1 MVENVRRKDTYWNI
15 KYLLLLITLPI
26 AFSLVNNKEA
36 ITAAEH
42 ISLIAIIV
50 LLLFAGVMGLTEE
63 YQPLKVYGALYLSS
77 GIVIAYLGLVFIW

>member
-1 MVENVRRKDTYWNI
+1 MENVRRKDTYWNI